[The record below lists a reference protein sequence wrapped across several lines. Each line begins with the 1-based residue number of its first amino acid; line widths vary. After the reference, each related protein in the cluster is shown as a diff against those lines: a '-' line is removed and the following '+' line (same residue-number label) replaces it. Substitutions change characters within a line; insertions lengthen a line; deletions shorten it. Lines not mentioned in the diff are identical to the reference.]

1 MDFITTPIVTGIIFY
16 FTYMTFE
23 LFARRSERLK
33 MIEKIGQSMAPLDP
47 SILKVQFNSLL
58 PSLSRKSFTALRIGC
73 LLIGVGLGFSV
84 GVVLCFILRTPN
96 DEFTIL
102 VCGASIVLFGGISL
116 VISYYLERA
125 EIEKAEAKKNRE

>member
-23 LFARRSERLK
+23 LFARRSERMK

-58 PSLSRKSFTALRIGC
+58 PSLGRKSFTALRIGS
-73 LLIGVGLGFSV
+73 LLIGVGLGFLV
-84 GVVLCFILRTPN
+84 GLFIMPAFDGYSEGAVCVAAVL
-96 DEFTIL
+96 
-102 VCGASIVLFGGISL
+102 LFGGISL
-116 VISYYLERA
+116 VISYN
-125 EIEKAEAKKNRE
+125 IEKAEMEKEEAKRNGE

>member
-23 LFARRSERLK
+23 LFARRSERMK

-58 PSLSRKSFTALRIGC
+58 PSLGRKSFTALRIGS
-73 LLIGVGLGFSV
+73 LLIGVGLGFLV
-84 GVVLCFILRTPN
+84 GLFIMPAFDRYSEGAVCVAAVL
-96 DEFTIL
+96 
-102 VCGASIVLFGGISL
+102 LFGGISL
-116 VISYYLERA
+116 VISYNIEKA
-125 EIEKAEAKKNRE
+125 EMEKAEAKRNGE